1 MKIGEARIGLK
12 VNHSKYGVGTIIA
25 IDRNITVD
33 FEAEYEGKHIR
44 IMKADYIE
52 IIKEK
57 KEVSINSSNND
68 NIADFKKGDQVTHL
82 EYGEGIIIEK
92 RGFFKSVVKFN
103 SQTSYK
109 VVLNGKLKKIESSI
123 INDDEII
130 EVDLKSQFQV
140 VPTNYSEQN
149 CYSKNAKKILT
160 YFRKMYSKEGLASI
174 KSYKEKDGEIGVLII
189 PSQGVIVFK
198 IFDNDISEEIML
210 SPLFDSLVSS
220 QYESFRNHYYNL
232 FLQSRNMC
240 VFKEEDYKI
249 LKFPLRFVFLYQNI
263 DLSKIKKD
271 TKDKIILRNKNI
283 YFKNFISLIDN
294 NELFSNFEQHSK
306 NFNRIDEKMYGS
318 IVERVIPENAT
329 LINIEPKSK
338 KNIVEKKKVL
348 RFETI
353 TGNEREF
360 SALCLDDS
368 QIKAINDTKPG
379 HYLTL
384 ANPGTG
390 KSVLLISKAY
400 RLQSMNKESHVLI
413 TCYNKNLAEHH
424 TIFSE
429 VSGMK
434 NNHLHIG
441 TFHKYIRDILTYV
454 DPNYIQSFNYE
465 DEDSFNQIVDR
476 FEFLLD
482 IGLIKT
488 KLNGI
493 FIDEIQLFEPKWI
506 DICYRLLDKDSN
518 NFYFEMYGDINQD
531 VKSQR
536 SKGKASWQ
544 NTKIIPSLQGRVRKL
559 DKNYR
564 NTDLI
569 SNYLKSLIADF
580 NLYLIR
586 HNIPVDNESSCLSSD
601 TIRKGGLRTKILLSP
616 NSDFGKVTKTIQ
628 ELVTKAKADY
638 NDIAIVYPAKKYG
651 KYYTPVYKIKKD
663 LNDKDIPYSFI
674 HGDDIGDEKRHALYD
689 CDGVIMTTIDSC
701 LGLDFKYV
709 ILVGIHYW
717 DFIYDE
723 KTNSTRKLNSK
734 ELIKNPQAKFY
745 INEIGKKI
753 YSACS
758 RAREG
763 LYIIDDLD
771 DESPIKSI
779 IRPKSGRSYYDE
791 H

>member
-1 MKIGEARIGLK
+1 MKIDEARIGLK

-33 FEAEYEGKHIR
+33 FEAEYEEKHIR

-68 NIADFKKGDQVTHL
+68 NIEDFKKGDQVTHL

-103 SQTSYK
+103 SQTSYI
-109 VVLNGKLKKIESSI
+109 VVLNDKLKKIESSI

-174 KSYKEKDGEIGVLII
+174 KSYKEKDGETGVLII

-198 IFDNDISEEIML
+198 IFDNNISEEIML

-232 FLQSRNMC
+232 FLQSRNLC
-240 VFKEEDYKI
+240 IFKEENYKI
-249 LKFPLRFVFLYQNI
+249 LKFPIRFVFLYQNI
-263 DLSKIKKD
+263 DLLKIKKD
-271 TKDKIILRNKNI
+271 TKEKIILRNKNI
-283 YFKNFISLIDN
+283 FFKNFMSLIDN
-294 NELFSNFEQHSK
+294 NELFSNFETHSK

-338 KNIVEKKKVL
+338 KNIVEKKTEL
-348 RFETI
+348 RFEAI

-368 QIKAINDTKPG
+368 QIKTINDTKPG

-434 NNHLHIG
+434 NSHLHIG

-544 NTKIIPSLQGRVRKL
+544 NTKLIPSLQGRVRKL

-616 NSDFGKVTKTIQ
+616 NSEFGKVTKTIQ

-663 LNDKDIPYSFI
+663 LNDKDIPYCFI

-734 ELIKNPQAKFY
+734 ELIKNQQAKFY